1 MRWWRR
7 VGSISA
13 ALVLLAACS
22 TLLTG
27 NGSPEPV
34 ELSVDPSEPAIA
46 DEAWVDEAR
55 FFVRFWQGG
64 DVVFAGGNWADRID
78 LRPADGGEHFTGPY
92 LLPLQYEQ
100 QEPWDD
106 APAGLQPVTILGV
119 LAWREFRNRL
129 FADLIPRDGHGGLVV
144 FFGADDYFL
153 YYDADSVFHS
163 IPLHL
168 KPGDYRVAGTLPF
181 AAVMARGIPL
191 LRAFLAERGIVADR
205 VGFNTGDHGDYA
217 LPFLYVNVAR
227 GIAVFIRREPQPP
240 PPDGIGRVLAWLRTG
255 THMVESQVTGLP
267 SRPFSSVYRLFFM
280 TTDTVGEALR
290 PDWIAG
296 LGLGGD
302 PPPLN
307 EGPGMDLVAWEE
319 RLDRLTGRP
328 ATAGAIEYLV
338 DGEAFFTAFLD
349 AISAARESI
358 TLRMYI
364 FDDDDFAVKVAD
376 ALRRRADDGVDVR
389 VLLDGLGTTTAAVE
403 QNRSLPPGHVPP
415 ASMKAYL
422 EAGSRVRVRMADN
435 PWFTGDHTKTVVIDG
450 DRAFVGGMNIGRE
463 YRYEWHDLM
472 VGIRGPVVGELAR
485 AFDKAWA
492 HAGWL
497 GDFAYPFAGIRTP
510 VPPASPEDRPLRLL
524 YTQMHNAEIYGIQR
538 EAIRSARR
546 YIYVQNPYFTH
557 DALLAELLQARR
569 RGVDVRVILPL
580 ATDRGPITRNNIL
593 AANIMFEHGIRVFV
607 YPGMS
612 HVKAAVFDGWACFG
626 SANWDR
632 LSLRINKEINVATSD
647 AATVADLEARLLVP
661 DFARAVEM
669 TGPFPTR
676 WQDYLAERFGDYLF

>member
-1 MRWWRR
+1 M
-7 VGSISA
+7 GCGA
-13 ALVLLAACS
+13 AVLLFLAACS
-22 TLLTG
+22 SLVTKG
-27 NGSPEPV
+27 PAPV
-34 ELSVDPSEPAIA
+34 PAGFPADPSAPALA

-55 FFVRFWQGG
+55 FFIRFWQGG
-64 DVVFAGGNWADRID
+64 DVVFAGGSWADRID
-78 LRPADGGEHFTGPY
+78 LRPADGGENFTGPY
-92 LLPLQYEQ
+92 ILPLQYEQ
-100 QEPWDD
+100 PEPWDD
-106 APAGLQPVTILGV
+106 RPAGPQPVTILGV

-129 FADLIPRDGHGGLVV
+129 FADLIPRDGQGGLVV
-144 FFGADDYFL
+144 YFGTDDYFL
-153 YYDADSVFHS
+153 YYDATGTFHA

-168 KPGDYRVAGTLPF
+168 KPGEYRVASALPF

-191 LRAFLAERGIVADR
+191 LRDYLTERGVVADR
-205 VGFNTGDHGDYA
+205 VGFNTGDHGDFA

-227 GIAVFIRREPQPP
+227 GIAVFIRREPPAPP
-240 PPDGIGRVLAWLRTG
+240 ADGIARVLPWLRTG

-280 TTDTVGEALR
+280 ATDTLGEALR
-290 PDWIAG
+290 PDWLAS
-296 LGLGGD
+296 LGLDGD
-302 PPPLN
+302 VPPLN
-307 EGPGMDLVAWEE
+307 TGPGMDLAVWEK

-328 ATAGAIEYLV
+328 ASAGSIEYLV

-349 AISAARESI
+349 AVSAARASI

-376 ALRRRADDGVDVR
+376 ALRRRAEDGVDVR

-403 QNRSLPPGHVPP
+403 QNRSLPPGHGPP

-422 EAGSRVRVRMADN
+422 ESGSRVRVRMADN
-435 PWFTGDHTKTVVIDG
+435 PWFTGDHAKTVVIDG
-450 DRAFVGGMNIGRE
+450 ERAFMGGMNIGRE

-472 VGIRGPVVGELAR
+472 VGIRGPVVGEIAR

-497 GDFAYPFAGIRTP
+497 GDFAYPFAGIRAP

-538 EAIRSARR
+538 DAIRSARR
-546 YIYVQNPYFTH
+546 YIHVQNPYFTH

-580 ATDRGPITRNNIL
+580 VTDRGPITRNNIL
-593 AANIMFEHGIRVFV
+593 AANFMFEHGIRVFV

-612 HVKAAVFDGWACFG
+612 HVKAAVFDGWACLG

-632 LSLRINKEINVATSD
+632 LSLRINKEVNIATAD
-647 AATVADLEARLLVP
+647 AATVADLEARLFAP

-669 TGPFPTR
+669 TEPFPTR